1 MEEERED
8 EETLVRAQREMA
20 VHGVPVAGDYPY
32 VHYDEGKMQVV
43 QGEGEVRMCIYR
55 GNERD
60 DEKNGGEGS
69 KEKTRSES
77 DGRRNARRK
86 EGK

>member
-32 VHYDEGKMQVV
+32 VYHDEGKMQVV

-69 KEKTRSES
+69 KEKTRSER
-77 DGRRNARRK
+77 DGRRNARSK